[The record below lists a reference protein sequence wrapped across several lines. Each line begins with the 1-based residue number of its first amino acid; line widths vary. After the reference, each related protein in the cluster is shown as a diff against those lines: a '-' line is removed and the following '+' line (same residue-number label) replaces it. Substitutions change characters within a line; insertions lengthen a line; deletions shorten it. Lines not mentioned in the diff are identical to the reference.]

1 MSLAREQHLNPPE
14 KTSLFHRPGTYCICV
29 QGVVSDN
36 WSDYLQGMDIEIDRT
51 KDNQATTTLTG
62 ELVDQAALLGV
73 LNVLYNWHLP
83 VLSVKYLGN
92 SRSNQEAGKLVDLE
106 TGTSSQ

>member
-1 MSLAREQHLNPPE
+1 M
-14 KTSLFHRPGTYCICV
+14 
-29 QGVVSDN
+29 QGLVSDN

-51 KDNQATTTLTG
+51 EDSPAATILTG

-83 VLSVKYLGN
+83 VLSVEYL
-92 SRSNQEAGKLVDLE
+92 ATPKK
-106 TGTSSQ
+106 

>member
-1 MSLAREQHLNPPE
+1 MLLEREQHLNPPE
-14 KTSLFHRPGTYCICV
+14 ETSLFHRPGTYCICV

-36 WSDYLQGMDIEIDRT
+36 WGDYLQGMDIEIDRT
-51 KDNQATTTLTG
+51 EDGMTATTLAG

-83 VLSVKYLGN
+83 VLSVEYLGN
-92 SRSNQEAGKLVDLE
+92 SRSNQE
-106 TGTSSQ
+106 TGTVVDQI

>member
-1 MSLAREQHLNPPE
+1 MSLEREQHLNPPE
-14 KTSLFHRPGTYCICV
+14 EWSLFYRPGIYCIRV

-36 WSDYLQGMDIEIDRT
+36 WGDYLQGMDIEIDRT
-51 KDNQATTTLTG
+51 EDGMTATTLAG

-83 VLSVKYLGN
+83 VLSVEYLGN
-92 SRSNQEAGKLVDLE
+92 SRSNQETGKLVDLE
-106 TGTSSQ
+106 TGPSS